1 VASVKSTKA
10 GKKMLHFLPNTQHT
24 RLVLTQAREIIE
36 DPEHWVKEYIR
47 KGDAFCANGA
57 CFEVGVPNSALPKQ
71 LQGND
76 PWYNPDDLQ
85 RGTIP
90 EPFWFL
96 RLAVKEISGGAF
108 GNLGR
113 FNDAL
118 KTTHA
123 EILAAFD
130 LAIAKIDEEIADEDK
145 GGKSQVKTA

>member
-1 VASVKSTKA
+1 
-10 GKKMLHFLPNTQHT
+10 MIHFLPNLQHT
-24 RLVLTQAREIIE
+24 RLVLTQARKIIE
-36 DPEHWVKEYIR
+36 DPEHWLKEYIR

-57 CFEVGVPNSALPKQ
+57 CFEVGVPNSTLPKQ
-71 LQGND
+71 LQGNN
-76 PWYNPDDLQ
+76 PWYNPDDLP